1 MNNTVIFAGDIE
13 TGMLYWVDIKIVNIQ
28 LTFNRIFMDIII
40 STYIN
45 MYIYTKIRL
54 KVDGSRGMVSV
65 WGQRK
70 EVVERGSGWM

>member
-1 MNNTVIFAGDIE
+1 MNNTVIFAGDIDN
-13 TGMLYWVDIKIVNIQ
+13 GMLYWVDIKIVNIQ

-54 KVDGSRGMVSV
+54 KVDGSRGRVSV